1 MNACSK
7 GNTSNIVKTSEQL
20 NTPDNNTLIQVA
32 EVNTVIDPITIEV
45 LQNNQKMIIKLTGL
59 AIPEFK
65 ENQEI
70 YISSLNF
77 TKFHLYKGKEVRLQK
92 DIYDTNLELQ
102 LRYLFIDGE
111 LYNKL
116 MLINGYAVVSDIHQ
130 QFELKQEFQSLEQKA
145 QDSNLGYWSNQKDK
159 LNNSNKTNKSPNANE
174 PAGTLPR
181 INLPQ
186 TPQTNCDYTTGNIPV
201 IKGNHDRMAQ
211 IKTYY
216 LPDSIFYKTIE
227 ISLKDGDRLFC
238 TENEAQS
245 SGWVKSKH

>member
-1 MNACSK
+1 
-7 GNTSNIVKTSEQL
+7 
-20 NTPDNNTLIQVA
+20 
-32 EVNTVIDPITIEV
+32 
-45 LQNNQKMIIKLTGL
+45 
-59 AIPEFK
+59 
-65 ENQEI
+65 
-70 YISSLNF
+70 
-77 TKFHLYKGKEVRLQK
+77 
-92 DIYDTNLELQ
+92 
-102 LRYLFIDGE
+102 
-111 LYNKL
+111 
-116 MLINGYAVVSDIHQ
+116 
-130 QFELKQEFQSLEQKA
+130 LEQKA

-227 ISLKDGDRLFC
+227 INQEDGDKLFC
-238 TENEAQS
+238 TETEAQKD
-245 SGWVKSKH
+245 GWNKSKH